1 MFFALQIY
9 VFLQKDEGIIVYI
22 LQKDEGIKGCF
33 IQKDEGIDAGIWFY
47 FIWTF
52 FVLLHTQEM

>member
-22 LQKDEGIKGCF
+22 LQKDEGNVARF
-33 IQKDEGIDAGIWFY
+33 IQKDEGIDAGI
-47 FIWTF
+47 
-52 FVLLHTQEM
+52 